1 MNSVTT
7 SPLNAPKHQ
16 QMDLSII
23 VPVYNVEKYI
33 RACIESIY
41 RQGLDEARFE
51 VIIVNDGT
59 KDKSME
65 VIADIISQHQNIT
78 VINQE
83 NQGLSVA
90 RNKGIVMAKGE
101 YLLMPDSDDMLIDGS
116 VKPLLEG
123 AFSSKADMIV
133 ADFVQMDDEEINNLC
148 QQSFN
153 QQATFEV
160 SEIAGSDLLTADY
173 CRWYWRSIYRRAFL
187 LENNISFVPGILAQD
202 VPFTNECFLKVKK
215 CLRTIWLLNIYRKGH
230 KSAASHYSLKRAA
243 NTTIAIQKS
252 LELSES
258 LQLAPKTRYKED
270 EVLYSIFNEHIYA
283 ITSGHLKDFAE
294 VSKAIS
300 FLKEQ
305 IPHIT
310 FKHNKK
316 QRMWSLMYNQQSATL
331 FAFIFYAKQIIQKR
345 FKRLAVS
352 K

>member
-1 MNSVTT
+1 MNPIPT
-7 SPLNAPKHQ
+7 SPLNASEHQ

-33 RACIESIY
+33 RTCIESIY
-41 RQGLDEARFE
+41 KQELDETRFE

-65 VIADIISQHQNIT
+65 MIADIIAQHPNIK

-90 RNKGIVMAKGE
+90 RNKGMAIAKGE
-101 YLLMPDSDDMLIDGS
+101 YILMIDSDDILIDGS

-187 LENNISFVPGILAQD
+187 LENHISFVPGILAQD

-215 CLRTIWLLNIYRKGH
+215 CYRTTWLVNIYRKGH
-230 KSAASHYSLKRAA
+230 KSAASHYSLRRAS

-252 LELSES
+252 LELAES
-258 LQLAPKTRYKED
+258 LQLSPETKYKED
-270 EVLYSIFNEHIYA
+270 EVLYSLFNEHIYA

-294 VSKAIS
+294 ISKAIS

-316 QRMWSLMYNQQSATL
+316 QRMWSLMYNQLPTTL
-331 FAFIFYAKQIIQKR
+331 FSFIFRAKQIFQKR
-345 FKRLAVS
+345 FKR
-352 K
+352 

>member
-1 MNSVTT
+1 
-7 SPLNAPKHQ
+7 
-16 QMDLSII
+16 MDLSII
-23 VPVYNVEKYI
+23 VPVYNVQKYV
-33 RACIESIY
+33 RTCIESLF
-41 RQGLDEARFE
+41 RQDLNEDRFE
-51 VIIVNDGT
+51 VIIVNDGST
-59 KDKSME
+59 DRSME
-65 VIADIISQHQNIT
+65 MIADIIQQHKNIS

-90 RNKGIVMAKGE
+90 RNKGMAIAKGE
-101 YLLMPDSDDMLIDGS
+101 YILMIDSDDILIDGS

-133 ADFVQMDDEEINNLC
+133 ANFVQMNDEEINNLC

-173 CRWYWRSIYRRAFL
+173 CRWYWRSIYRKAFL
-187 LENNISFVPGILAQD
+187 LENHISFVPGILAQD

-215 CLRTIWLLNIYRKGH
+215 CYRTTWLLNIYRKGH
-230 KSAASHYSLKRAA
+230 KSAASHYSLRRAS

-252 LELSES
+252 LELAES
-258 LQLAPKTRYKED
+258 LQLSPETRYKED
-270 EVLYSIFNEHIYA
+270 EVLYSLFNEHIYA

-294 VSKAIS
+294 ISKSIS

-316 QRMWSLMYNQQSATL
+316 QRMWAYMYNQLPPTV
-331 FAFIFYAKQIIQKR
+331 FAFIIYSKQMLLKK
-345 FKRLAVS
+345 FKRNVS
-352 K
+352 H